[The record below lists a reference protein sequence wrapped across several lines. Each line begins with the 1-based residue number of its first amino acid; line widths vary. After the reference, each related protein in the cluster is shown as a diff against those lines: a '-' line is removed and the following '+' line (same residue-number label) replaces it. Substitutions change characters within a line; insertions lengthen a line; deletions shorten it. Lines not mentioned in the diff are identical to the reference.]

1 MARQGW
7 RARQAQ
13 GKRQVQQTT
22 IAVVGSGIS
31 GLATAWLLRDRFRV
45 TLFEGGD
52 RPGGHTNTIDVDV
65 DGLRFPVDTGFLV
78 FNERT
83 YPNLIALFD
92 LLGVPS
98 TTSEMS
104 FSVCIEQPRIEWA
117 GTSIASLFAQKR
129 NLLRPRFLRM
139 LADIARFNR
148 EAPGFVDPDPAQPMD
163 LGTFLERGRYGS
175 AFRDWYLLPMAA
187 AIWSCPVDT
196 MRAFP
201 VASFIRF
208 FVNHGL
214 LQVTRRP
221 RWMTVTGGG
230 REYVRRLCEDLSDVR
245 LSTPVTA
252 VRRDPDGVE
261 ITAAGRVE
269 RFDQVVF
276 ACHSD
281 QALAL
286 LADPTREESSL
297 LGAVRYQPNVAWL
310 HTDASFLPRSRVAWA
325 AWNYAG
331 TGAAGIADAG
341 VPAPGRQDTHEASA
355 GSVSVTYLINRLQRL
370 PTQTPVMVTLNPH
383 RPVDPA
389 QVIRRIDYAHPM
401 LDAPAL
407 AAQQRLPSI
416 QGANRSW
423 YCGAWTGY
431 GFHEDGLKSALVV
444 AAGLGVE
451 APWSP
456 SSGGVPQPAPAAR
469 ASSATRPAVAS
480 A

>member
-1 MARQGW
+1 MR
-7 RARQAQ
+7 
-13 GKRQVQQTT
+13 QTT

-31 GLATAWLLRDRFRV
+31 GLSAAWLLRDRYRV
-45 TLFEGGD
+45 TLFEGSD

-65 DGLRFPVDTGFLV
+65 DGRRFPVDTGFLV

-92 LLGVPS
+92 LIGVPS
-98 TTSEMS
+98 VTSDMS
-104 FSVCIEQPRIEWA
+104 FSVCMEQPRLEWA

-129 NLLRPRFLRM
+129 NLLRPRFWGM
-139 LADIARFNR
+139 LSDIARFNR
-148 EAPGFVDPDPAQPMD
+148 EASAFVDPDPARPMD
-163 LGTFLERGRYGS
+163 LGTYLERGRYGT

-187 AIWSCPVDT
+187 AIWSCPVES

-230 REYVRRLCEDLSDVR
+230 REYVRRLCEDLPDVR
-245 LSTPVTA
+245 LSTPVTQ
-252 VRRDPDGVE
+252 VRRLPDGVE
-261 ITAAGRVE
+261 VTAAGRVE
-269 RFDQVVF
+269 RFDQIVF

-281 QALAL
+281 QALAA
-286 LADPTREESSL
+286 LADPSGPESEL

-310 HTDASFLPRSRVAWA
+310 HTDASFLPRSRLAWA

-331 TGAAGIADAG
+331 TGALAEQQGAAGAG
-341 VPAPGRQDTHEASA
+341 CPGGAE
-355 GSVSVTYLINRLQRL
+355 GSVSVTYLINRLQPL
-370 PTQTPVMVTLNPH
+370 PVATPVMVTLNPH
-383 RPVDPA
+383 RAVDPA
-389 QVIRRIDYAHPM
+389 HVIRRIEYAHPM

-407 AAQQRLPSI
+407 AAQQRLPSM
-416 QGANRSW
+416 QGASRTW

-444 AAGLGVE
+444 AAGLGVQ
-451 APWSP
+451 APWMA
-456 SSGGVPQPAPAAR
+456 GGGSLPQPADAA
-469 ASSATRPAVAS
+469 AAATAAQRPVVATTG
-480 A
+480 

>member
-1 MARQGW
+1 
-7 RARQAQ
+7 
-13 GKRQVQQTT
+13 VQQTT

-31 GLATAWLLRDRFRV
+31 GLATAWLLRDRYKV
-45 TLFEGGD
+45 TLFEGGE

-65 DGLRFPVDTGFLV
+65 DGQRFPVDTGFLV

-83 YPNLIALFD
+83 YPNLIAMFD

-104 FSVCIEQPRIEWA
+104 FSVCIEQPRLEWA
-117 GTSIASLFAQKR
+117 GTSVASLFAQKR
-129 NLLRPRFLRM
+129 NLLRPRFWRM

-148 EAPGFVDPDPAQPMD
+148 EAPRFNDPDPAQPMD
-163 LGTFLERGRYGS
+163 LGTFLERGRYGD

-187 AIWSCPVDT
+187 AIWSCPVET

-230 REYVRRLCEDLSDVR
+230 REYVRRLCGELADAQADLR
-245 LSTPVTA
+245 LATPVSR
-252 VRRDPDGVE
+252 VRRLADGVE
-261 ITAAGRVE
+261 VTAAGQVE

-281 QALAL
+281 EALAL
-286 LADPTREESSL
+286 LSDPTPSETAL

-310 HTDASFLPRSRVAWA
+310 HTDDSFLPRSRVAWA

-331 TGAAGIADAG
+331 SGASGVPGADA
-341 VPAPGRQDTHEASA
+341 SA
-355 GSVSVTYLINRLQRL
+355 SVSVTYLINRLQPL
-370 PTQTPVMVTLNPH
+370 PASTPVMVTLNPH
-383 RPVDPA
+383 RAVDPA
-389 QVIRRIDYAHPM
+389 RVIRRIEYAHPM

-407 AAQQRLPSI
+407 AAQQQLPAV
-416 QGANRSW
+416 QGANRTW

-431 GFHEDGLKSALVV
+431 GFHEDGLKSAMVV
-444 AAGLGVE
+444 AAGLGVQ
-451 APWSP
+451 APWSRP
-456 SSGGVPQPAPAAR
+456 AGGTLQPVPAAAANTATSGATSGATSAATAEQPAAAT
-469 ASSATRPAVAS
+469 ST
-480 A
+480 

>member
-1 MARQGW
+1 M
-7 RARQAQ
+7 
-13 GKRQVQQTT
+13 QQTT

-31 GLATAWLLRDRFRV
+31 GLATAWLLRDRYKV
-45 TLFEGGD
+45 TLFESGD

-65 DGLRFPVDTGFLV
+65 DGQRFPVDTGFLV

-83 YPNLIALFD
+83 YPNLIALFERI
-92 LLGVPS
+92 GVAS
-98 TTSEMS
+98 VTSDMS
-104 FSVCIEQPRIEWA
+104 FSVSMEAPRLEWA

-129 NLLRPRFLRM
+129 NLLRPRFWGM

-148 EAPGFVDPDPAQPMD
+148 EASSFVDPDPVRPMD
-163 LGTFLERGRYGS
+163 LGTYLERGRYGR

-187 AIWSCPVDT
+187 AIWSCPVES

-230 REYVRRLCEDLSDVR
+230 REYVRRLCEDLPDIR
-245 LSTPVTA
+245 LSTPVTR
-252 VRRDPDGVE
+252 VRRLPDGVE
-261 ITAAGRVE
+261 VTGGGLAG

-281 QALAL
+281 QALAA
-286 LADPTREESSL
+286 LADPSGAESEL

-310 HTDASFLPRSRVAWA
+310 HTDASFLPRSKVAWA

-331 TGAAGIADAG
+331 TGAGGPGGAAGANGSGEVPDAG
-341 VPAPGRQDTHEASA
+341 A
-355 GSVSVTYLINRLQRL
+355 SVSVTYLINRLQPL
-370 PTQTPVMVTLNPH
+370 PTATPVMVTLNPH
-383 RPVDPA
+383 RPVAPA
-389 QVIRRIDYAHPM
+389 HVIRRIDYAHPM

-407 AAQQRLPSI
+407 AAQQRLPAM
-416 QGANRSW
+416 QGVNRTW

-431 GFHEDGLKSALVV
+431 GFHEDGLRSALAV
-444 AAGLGVE
+444 AAGLGVQ
-451 APWSP
+451 APWT
-456 SSGGVPQPAPAAR
+456 A
-469 ASSATRPAVAS
+469 
-480 A
+480 

>member
-1 MARQGW
+1 M
-7 RARQAQ
+7 
-13 GKRQVQQTT
+13 QQTT

-31 GLATAWLLRDRFRV
+31 GLATAWLLRDRYKV
-45 TLFEGGD
+45 TLFEGGE
-52 RPGGHTNTIDVDV
+52 RPGGHTNTIDVEV
-65 DGLRFPVDTGFLV
+65 DGQRFPVDTGFLV

-83 YPNLIALFD
+83 YPNLIAFFD
-92 LLGVPS
+92 LIGVS
-98 TTSEMS
+98 SVTSDMS
-104 FSVCIEQPRIEWA
+104 FSVCMEEPRLEWA

-129 NLLRPRFLRM
+129 NLVRPRFWGM

-148 EAPGFVDPDPAQPMD
+148 EAPGFFDPDPARPMD
-163 LGTFLERGRYGS
+163 LGTYLERGRYGE

-187 AIWSCPVDT
+187 AIWSCPVES

-230 REYVRRLCEDLSDVR
+230 REYVRRLCADLPDVR
-245 LSTPVTA
+245 LSTPVTR
-252 VRRDPDGVE
+252 VRRLPDSVE
-261 ITAAGRVE
+261 VTGGGQVE

-281 QALAL
+281 QALAA
-286 LADPTREESSL
+286 LADPSGAESEL

-310 HTDASFLPRSRVAWA
+310 HTDASFLPRSQVAWA

-331 TGAAGIADAG
+331 TGTGGQGGQGGQGGLPGAGA
-341 VPAPGRQDTHEASA
+341 
-355 GSVSVTYLINRLQRL
+355 SVSVTYLINRLQPL
-370 PTQTPVMVTLNPH
+370 PTATPVMVTLNPY
-383 RPVDPA
+383 RTVAPA
-389 QVIRRIDYAHPM
+389 HVIRRIEYAHPM

-407 AAQQRLPSI
+407 AAQQRLPAM
-416 QGANRSW
+416 QGVNRTW

-431 GFHEDGLKSALVV
+431 GFHEDGLKSALAV
-444 AAGLGVE
+444 AAGLGVQ
-451 APWSP
+451 APWT
-456 SSGGVPQPAPAAR
+456 A
-469 ASSATRPAVAS
+469 
-480 A
+480 

>member
-1 MARQGW
+1 M
-7 RARQAQ
+7 
-13 GKRQVQQTT
+13 QQTT

-31 GLATAWLLRDRFRV
+31 GLATAWLLRDRYKV
-45 TLFEGGD
+45 TLFESGD

-65 DGLRFPVDTGFLV
+65 DGQRFPVDTGFLV

-83 YPNLIALFD
+83 YPNLIALFERI
-92 LLGVPS
+92 GVAS
-98 TTSEMS
+98 VTSDMS
-104 FSVCIEQPRIEWA
+104 FSVSMEAPRLEWA

-129 NLLRPRFLRM
+129 NLLRPRFWGM

-148 EAPGFVDPDPAQPMD
+148 EASSFVDPDPVRPMD
-163 LGTFLERGRYGS
+163 LGTYLERGRYGR

-187 AIWSCPVDT
+187 AIWSCPVES

-230 REYVRRLCEDLSDVR
+230 REYVRRLCEDLPDIR
-245 LSTPVTA
+245 LSTPVTR
-252 VRRDPDGVE
+252 VRRLPDGVE
-261 ITAAGRVE
+261 VTGGGLAG

-281 QALAL
+281 QALAA
-286 LADPTREESSL
+286 LADPSGAESEL

-310 HTDASFLPRSRVAWA
+310 HTDASFLPRSKVAWA

-331 TGAAGIADAG
+331 TGAGGPGGAAGANGPGEVPDAG
-341 VPAPGRQDTHEASA
+341 A
-355 GSVSVTYLINRLQRL
+355 SVSVTYLINRLQPL
-370 PTQTPVMVTLNPH
+370 PTATPVMVTLNPH
-383 RPVDPA
+383 RPVAPA
-389 QVIRRIDYAHPM
+389 HVIRRIDYAHPM

-407 AAQQRLPSI
+407 AAQQRLPAM
-416 QGANRSW
+416 QGVNRTW

-431 GFHEDGLKSALVV
+431 GFHEDGLKSALAV
-444 AAGLGVE
+444 AAGLGVQ
-451 APWSP
+451 APWT
-456 SSGGVPQPAPAAR
+456 A
-469 ASSATRPAVAS
+469 
-480 A
+480 

>member
-1 MARQGW
+1 M
-7 RARQAQ
+7 
-13 GKRQVQQTT
+13 QQTT

-31 GLATAWLLRDRFRV
+31 GLAAAWLLRDRYRV

-52 RPGGHTNTIDVDV
+52 RAGGHTNTIDVDV

-92 LLGVPS
+92 LVGVPS
-98 TTSEMS
+98 VTSDMS
-104 FSVCIEQPRIEWA
+104 FSVCIEQPRLEWA
-117 GTSIASLFAQKR
+117 GTSVVSLFAQKR
-129 NLLRPRFLRM
+129 NLLRPRFWGM

-148 EAPGFVDPDPAQPMD
+148 EAPGFVDPDPAHPMD
-163 LGTFLERGRYGS
+163 LGTFLDRGGYGR

-187 AIWSCPVDT
+187 AIWSCPVEA

-230 REYVRRLCEDLSDVR
+230 REYVRRLCADLQDVR
-245 LSTPVTA
+245 LSTPVSS
-252 VRRDPDGVE
+252 VRRLQDGVE
-261 ITAAGRVE
+261 LTAGGRTE

-281 QALAL
+281 QALAA
-286 LADPTREESSL
+286 LADPSAAETEL

-310 HTDASFLPRSRVAWA
+310 HTDASFLPSSRVAWA

-331 TGAAGIADAG
+331 SGSGGRPPAEAAPVAPSEAG
-341 VPAPGRQDTHEASA
+341 S
-355 GSVSVTYLINRLQRL
+355 SVSVTYLINRLQPL
-370 PTQTPVMVTLNPH
+370 PTATPVMVTLNPH
-383 RPVDPA
+383 RAVDGA
-389 QVIRRIDYAHPM
+389 QVIRRIEYAHPM

-407 AAQQRLPSI
+407 EAQQRLPSI
-416 QGANRSW
+416 QGANRTW

-444 AAGLGVE
+444 AAGLGVQ
-451 APWSP
+451 APW
-456 SSGGVPQPAPAAR
+456 APAGGLGMQSVS
-469 ASSATRPAVAS
+469 ASVGAAERPAVATT
-480 A
+480 

>member
-1 MARQGW
+1 
-7 RARQAQ
+7 
-13 GKRQVQQTT
+13 VQQAT

-31 GLATAWLLRDRFRV
+31 GLATGWLLRDRYRV
-45 TLFEGGD
+45 TVFEAGD
-52 RPGGHTNTIDVDV
+52 RPGGHTNTVDVDV
-65 DGLRFPVDTGFLV
+65 DGRRFPVDTGFLV

-92 LLGVPS
+92 LLGVAS
-98 TTSEMS
+98 TTSDMS
-104 FSVCIEQPRIEWA
+104 FSVRIEQPRIEWA

-163 LGTFLERGRYGS
+163 LGTYLQRGRYGS

-187 AIWSCPVDT
+187 AIWSCPVDA

-230 REYVRRLCEDLSDVR
+230 REYVRRLCEDLADLR

-252 VRRDPDGVE
+252 VRRHGDGVE
-261 ITAAGRVE
+261 VVTAGQAE

-281 QALAL
+281 EALAL
-286 LADPTREESSL
+286 LSDPSHEESAL

-310 HTDASFLPRSRVAWA
+310 HTDDSFLPRSRVAWA

-331 TGAAGIADAG
+331 TGAVAGAAAP
-341 VPAPGRQDTHEASA
+341 VPQPRDTSSACA
-355 GSVSVTYLINRLQRL
+355 GSVSVTYLINRLQPL
-370 PTQTPVMVTLNPH
+370 PTRTPVLVTLNPH

-389 QVIRRIDYAHPM
+389 RVIRRIEYAHPM

-407 AAQQRLPSI
+407 AAQQRLPAL
-416 QGANRSW
+416 QGANRTW

-431 GFHEDGLKSALVV
+431 GFHEDGLKSALAV
-444 AAGLGVE
+444 AEGLGVE
-451 APWSP
+451 VPWRPSRQGAPQQAP
-456 SSGGVPQPAPAAR
+456 ASGAPTAAQPAVLPA
-469 ASSATRPAVAS
+469 
-480 A
+480 

>member
-1 MARQGW
+1 
-7 RARQAQ
+7 
-13 GKRQVQQTT
+13 VQQTN

-31 GLATAWLLRDRFRV
+31 GLATAWLLREQYRV
-45 TLFEGGD
+45 TVFEGAD

-65 DGLRFPVDTGFLV
+65 EGQRFPVDTGFLV

-83 YPNLIALFD
+83 YPDLIALFD
-92 LLGVPS
+92 LLGVAS
-98 TTSEMS
+98 TTSDMS

-129 NLLRPRFLRM
+129 NLLRPRFLGM

-148 EAPGFVDPDPAQPMD
+148 EGPRFVEPDPAHPMD
-163 LGTFLERGRYGS
+163 LGTYLQRGRYGS

-187 AIWSCPVDT
+187 AIWSCPVDA

-230 REYVRRLCEDLSDVR
+230 REYVRRLCNDLPDLRLSAPVTDVR
-245 LSTPVTA
+245 
-252 VRRDPDGVE
+252 RRGDRVE
-261 ITAAGRVE
+261 LTAAGRVE

-286 LADPTREESSL
+286 LSDPSPEESSL

-310 HTDASFLPRSRVAWA
+310 HTDESFLPRSRVAWA
-325 AWNYAG
+325 AWNYTG
-331 TGAAGIADAG
+331 TGAAAG
-341 VPAPGRQDTHEASA
+341 TAAPVPAPREAPSADT
-355 GSVSVTYLINRLQRL
+355 GSVSVTYLINRLQPL
-370 PTQTPVMVTLNPH
+370 PVRTPVLVTLNPH

-389 QVIRRIDYAHPM
+389 RVIRRIEYAHPM

-407 AAQQRLPSI
+407 AAQQRLPAV
-416 QGANRSW
+416 QGANRTW

-431 GFHEDGLKSALVV
+431 GFHEDGLRSALTV
-444 AAGLGVE
+444 AEGLGVE
-451 APWSP
+451 APWRP
-456 SSGGVPQPAPAAR
+456 SRQGLGRQMPGTVAPAAVQ
-469 ASSATRPAVAS
+469 PAVAS

>member
-1 MARQGW
+1 M
-7 RARQAQ
+7 
-13 GKRQVQQTT
+13 QQTT

-31 GLATAWLLRDRFRV
+31 GLATAWLLRDRYKV
-45 TLFEGGD
+45 TLFESGD

-65 DGLRFPVDTGFLV
+65 DGQRFPVDTGFLV

-83 YPNLIALFD
+83 YPNLIALFERI
-92 LLGVPS
+92 GVAS
-98 TTSEMS
+98 VTSDMS
-104 FSVCIEQPRIEWA
+104 FSVSMEAPRLEWA

-129 NLLRPRFLRM
+129 NLLRPRFWGM

-148 EAPGFVDPDPAQPMD
+148 EASSFVDPDPVRPMD
-163 LGTFLERGRYGS
+163 LGTYLERGRYGR

-187 AIWSCPVDT
+187 AIWSCPVES

-230 REYVRRLCEDLSDVR
+230 REYVRRLCEDLPDIR
-245 LSTPVTA
+245 LSTPVTR
-252 VRRDPDGVE
+252 VRRLPDGVE
-261 ITAAGRVE
+261 VTGGGLAG

-281 QALAL
+281 QALAA
-286 LADPTREESSL
+286 LADPSGAESEL

-310 HTDASFLPRSRVAWA
+310 HTDASFLPRSKVAWA

-331 TGAAGIADAG
+331 TGAGGPGGAAGANGPGEVPDAG
-341 VPAPGRQDTHEASA
+341 A
-355 GSVSVTYLINRLQRL
+355 SVSVTYLINRLQPL
-370 PTQTPVMVTLNPH
+370 PTATPVMVTLNPH
-383 RPVDPA
+383 RPVAPA
-389 QVIRRIDYAHPM
+389 HVIRRIDYAHPM

-407 AAQQRLPSI
+407 AAQQRLPAM
-416 QGANRSW
+416 QGVNRTW

-431 GFHEDGLKSALVV
+431 GFHEDGLRSALAV
-444 AAGLGVE
+444 AAGLGVQ
-451 APWSP
+451 APWT
-456 SSGGVPQPAPAAR
+456 A
-469 ASSATRPAVAS
+469 
-480 A
+480 

>member
-1 MARQGW
+1 M
-7 RARQAQ
+7 
-13 GKRQVQQTT
+13 QQTT

-31 GLATAWLLRDRFRV
+31 GLATAWLLRDRYKV

-65 DGLRFPVDTGFLV
+65 AGQRFPVDTGFLV

-83 YPNLIALFD
+83 YPNLIAMFD

-104 FSVCIEQPRIEWA
+104 FSVCIEQPRVEWA

-129 NLLRPRFLRM
+129 NLLSPRFWRM
-139 LADIARFNR
+139 LSDIARFNR
-148 EAPGFVDPDPAQPMD
+148 EAPGFVEPDPSRPMD
-163 LGTFLERGRYGS
+163 LGSFLERGRYGD

-230 REYVRRLCEDLSDVR
+230 REYVRRLCADLADVR
-245 LSTPVTA
+245 LSTPVTR
-252 VRRDPDGVE
+252 VRRLADGAEV
-261 ITAAGRVE
+261 TAAGRVE

-281 QALAL
+281 EALAL
-286 LADPTREESSL
+286 LSDASAEESAL

-310 HTDASFLPRSRVAWA
+310 HTDESFLPRARVARA
-325 AWNYAG
+325 AWNYSG
-331 TGAAGIADAG
+331 TGTGG
-341 VPAPGRQDTHEASA
+341 RPGPAPGAEAA
-355 GSVSVTYLINRLQRL
+355 ASVSVTYLINRLQPL
-370 PTQTPVMVTLNPH
+370 PVQTPVMVTLNPH

-389 QVIRRIDYAHPM
+389 QVIRRIEYAHPM
-401 LDAPAL
+401 LDAAAL

-416 QGANRSW
+416 QGIRRTW

-431 GFHEDGLKSALVV
+431 GFHEDGLKSALAV
-444 AAGLGVE
+444 AAALGVE
-451 APWSP
+451 APWATP
-456 SSGGVPQPAPAAR
+456 AVGAPQPEAAAATSVR
-469 ASSATRPAVAS
+469 SATAAS